1 MTGEAQTSL
10 KRLLLVDD
18 EPRNLGVLEGLL
30 APLGHKIVLAG
41 DGRSALAEFDARPPD
56 LVLLDL
62 VMPGFDGIDVLTHIR
77 AHAGGDHVPVI
88 LVTAHSERDHRLRG
102 LEAGADEFLEKP
114 VDGSIL
120 LTRVRTLLQLKESR
134 DGLRRANTELG
145 TRNAALERLQR
156 EQREL
161 MAFIVHDLK
170 TPLSIVWSSVEF
182 AQTSR
187 NGDAVKDALED
198 AAEGTRRLRSM
209 IDDLLMVSRLEESA
223 FPLHTERVPLSEL
236 LGTVARDY
244 LRRAQERKVD
254 LHAAE
259 TKLAIKTDRTL
270 LQRVIENILDN
281 SLRYTPAHGQVD
293 IAARAGREVEIVVSN
308 TGPSIPEGDRLR
320 IFEKFARL
328 EQTGVARGNAG
339 LGLYFCK
346 RAVEAM
352 GGQIDVVQTP
362 EWPTSFVVRLPAA

>member
-1 MTGEAQTSL
+1 
-10 KRLLLVDD
+10 DD
-18 EPRNLGVLEGLL
+18 EPRNLAVLEALL
-30 APLGHKIVLAG
+30 APLGHKTVLAQ
-41 DGRSALAEFDARPPD
+41 DGRAALAEFDARPPD

-62 VMPGFDGIDVLTHIR
+62 VMPGFDGLDVLNHIR

-120 LTRVRTLLQLKESR
+120 LTRVRTLLHLKESR
-134 DGLRRANTELG
+134 DGLRRANAELA

-198 AAEGTRRLRSM
+198 AAQGTRRLRSM
-209 IDDLLMVSRLEESA
+209 IDDLLIVSRLEESA
-223 FPLHTERVPLSEL
+223 FLLHPERVPLSEL

-259 TKLAIKTDRTL
+259 DTKLSIQTDRTL

-308 TGPSIPEGDRLR
+308 TGPSIPEADRQR

-346 RAVEAM
+346 RAVEAL
-352 GGQIDVVQTP
+352 GGQIDVVETP